1 MDRIGDRPI
10 TSVNGASPFTPCK
23 FDVDG
28 DRHCTCKR
36 TLTLPVV
43 DLHTILNTCLPRPRF
58 LLFLAVFG
66 EIWSNNRLAPLWKVL
81 NAPLTANVFG
91 PREPMCASLFA
102 HTYINLSATSIH
114 KCVNCTKYQR
124 RFAHKTSLIVFQESI
139 SEPVYWSETLE
150 LFFQNLNQRRLYSF
164 QHPPP
169 PPQTSNPSIELDILP
184 WL

>member
-43 DLHTILNTCLPRPRF
+43 DLHIIFNACLLRPRF

-91 PREPMCASLFA
+91 PREPLCASLFA

-114 KCVNCTKYQR
+114 KCVNCTKYQT
-124 RFAHKTSLIVFQESI
+124 RFAHKTLLFCFTKVFKNPCIGPRPLNFFFEFKSTKSI
-139 SEPVYWSETLE
+139 QFSTST
-150 LFFQNLNQRRLYSF
+150 
-164 QHPPP
+164 PPP
-169 PPQTSNPSIELDILP
+169 KL
-184 WL
+184 